1 MTALRKTSRAAYDAI
16 RANGTLSLARWQ
28 VYDLLFFRGPM
39 TGSEVDA
46 ALMKTGA
53 ARGHRHKRLSELE
66 RLGLAA
72 RVGER
77 PCAVTGNRAEMW
89 DVTDFVPSSSPPA
102 PPEPP
107 LDNAELMLALHA
119 IFLWWRRGSLS
130 RIASPAA
137 CAALDKLLRRLEER
151 AVNGKGV

>member
-1 MTALRKTSRAAYDAI
+1 MAFRKTSRAAYDAI

-46 ALMKTGA
+46 ALMKPGA

-77 PCAVTGNRAEMW
+77 PCTVTGNRAELW
-89 DVTDFVPSSSPPA
+89 DVTDFVPASAPPA
-102 PPEPP
+102 APEPA

-119 IFLWWRRGSLS
+119 LLAVMRTYPVPGGST
-130 RIASPAA
+130 PAA
-137 CAALDKLLRRLEER
+137 QVALGKLIRRLEER
-151 AVNGKGV
+151 AVDGKGV